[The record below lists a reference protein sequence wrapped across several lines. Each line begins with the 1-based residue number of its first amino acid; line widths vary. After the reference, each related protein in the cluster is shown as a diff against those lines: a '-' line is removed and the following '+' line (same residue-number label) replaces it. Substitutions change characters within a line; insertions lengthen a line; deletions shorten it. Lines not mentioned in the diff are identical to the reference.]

1 MNAVVVR
8 LSDLAFLSPAD
19 LSGACSESEL
29 GEKILKQFAFLPG
42 DLRVTI
48 TDGTARIEYREP
60 AAEKLSEAQRFSEQA
75 AQSAK
80 SGDFQQALHLFTQ
93 ALAANPALPVVRR
106 DLAMLHY
113 ELGDLS
119 AAKDQ
124 LIDALRLAP
133 DDAWSY
139 VVQWNIFTCEQ
150 GSDSAIRFFTK
161 ALDLKPDNPY
171 ALNGLGAASAKSGDS
186 ASANVSVTKN
196 SQTKLLHAPL
206 GKQRD
211 GYLKVCVP

>member
-1 MNAVVVR
+1 
-8 LSDLAFLSPAD
+8 
-19 LSGACSESEL
+19 
-29 GEKILKQFAFLPG
+29 
-42 DLRVTI
+42 
-48 TDGTARIEYREP
+48 
-60 AAEKLSEAQRFSEQA
+60 
-75 AQSAK
+75 
-80 SGDFQQALHLFTQ
+80 
-93 ALAANPALPVVRR
+93 
-106 DLAMLHY
+106 MLHY

-119 AAKDQ
+119 ATKNQ
-124 LIDALRLAP
+124 LIDTLRLAP

-196 SQTKLLHAPL
+196 SQNKLLHAPL

-211 GYLKVCVP
+211 GYLKVCVRDFPSPTPHDTATRGHNPLRQKVTLPRQPPIEEIRLVNVNEILVRD

>member
-29 GEKILKQFAFLPG
+29 GEKILQQFAFLPG

-60 AAEKLSEAQRFSEQA
+60 AAEKLSEAQRLSEQA

-93 ALAANPALPVVRR
+93 ALAANPALSVARR

-113 ELGDLS
+113 ELGVLVRSPSRSPALGRASHGDTKTRRKVLGRNADVLVGIIASLRSGFRSPVS
-119 AAKDQ
+119 AFSV
-124 LIDALRLAP
+124 ALHVCRIQTHR
-133 DDAWSY
+133 SRS
-139 VVQWNIFTCEQ
+139 
-150 GSDSAIRFFTK
+150 GSRRGSKIWH
-161 ALDLKPDNPY
+161 
-171 ALNGLGAASAKSGDS
+171 G
-186 ASANVSVTKN
+186 
-196 SQTKLLHAPL
+196 
-206 GKQRD
+206 
-211 GYLKVCVP
+211 